1 MKLTTKVSNYN
12 KSTGIYSATTNR
24 NYLKNSPKHF
34 VLVKSINF
42 CVTSPNHALK
52 ILYHTT
58 ID

>member
-34 VLVKSINF
+34 VLVKSI
-42 CVTSPNHALK
+42 CVTSLNHALK
-52 ILYHTT
+52 IL
-58 ID
+58 